1 MNIFAR
7 FSILTTSSIL
17 TTLLVATAL
26 LTNCSS
32 SEDDPADTSTS
43 DVVAAD
49 DVVGDDIL
57 PAEDILLDEDIIP
70 TGDIAVPDEDI
81 VDREEDAVELVE
93 EVVESASLLADFEDL
108 GLTEESYWDGADGT
122 GLFVSGQ
129 LSFINLFNQ
138 EFMSWDGY
146 SYSNITDNTT
156 PGYDNQFSAIPGGGA
171 DDTATYVL
179 AHDGTGYGA
188 QAPTFIID
196 FEMPIVLDGAYV
208 TNATYTYL
216 SMAEGDDFAKKFGGV
231 DGTDPDFFMI
241 TFTGYD
247 NDGKETGTVEFYLAD
262 FQSETAADDYIISEW
277 TWVDLTALGDV
288 GEVRAVL
295 SSSDTGEWG
304 MNTPAYFAID
314 QIFALEL

>member
-1 MNIFAR
+1 MKIFAR
-7 FSILTTSSIL
+7 FFILTTC
-17 TTLLVATAL
+17 LVATVFVAA
-26 LTNCSS
+26 CSGS
-32 SEDDPADTSTS
+32 SDDNRDDTTTA
-43 DVVAAD
+43 DVVAAG
-49 DVVGDDIL
+49 DVADDIL
-57 PAEDILLDEDIIP
+57 PEEDTL
-70 TGDIAVPDEDI
+70 PDEDI
-81 VDREEDAVELVE
+81 VPTGDMTAAEDIEVPDEDVVELVE
-93 EVVESASLLADFEDL
+93 DVVEPSLLLADFEDL
-108 GLTEESYWDGADGT
+108 GLTAESYWDGADGT

-156 PGYDNQFSAIPGGGA
+156 PGYDNQFSAIPGSGA
-171 DDTATYVL
+171 EDTATYAV

-196 FEMPIVLDGAYV
+196 YEMPIVLDGAYV

-231 DGTDPDFFMI
+231 DGTDADWFMV

-247 NDGKETGTVEFYLAD
+247 NDGEETGTVDFYLAD
-262 FQSETAADDYIISEW
+262 FQSETAAEDYIVGEW
-277 TWVDLTALGDV
+277 TWVDLSPLGAV

-314 QIFALEL
+314 QIIALEL